1 MSGELLGE
9 SMAGPANIRL
19 DLQQSFSAVLQAATQ
34 CLRQAGLAPGD
45 LARIVA
51 CLALAGASE
60 PAALAQAQQYGHPFR
75 KTTITT
81 DGRAACIGAHGSRDG
96 GVLLVGTGTVGWA
109 ELAGRSHRV
118 GGWGPAVSDE
128 GGGAW
133 LGCEALRRVLWAH
146 DGRIPWTPLLTAVFE
161 QYGADPHAIVS
172 WTSAAAP
179 RDFGALAPVIVEHAS
194 NGDPTAVELM
204 RLAAG
209 HVDGLAQRLMSIGAR
224 RLSLVGGLSMHI
236 ERWLAPATRLHLSP
250 PAGDA
255 LEGALQLAKSAAG
268 STVA

>member
-1 MSGELLGE
+1 M
-9 SMAGPANIRL
+9 
-19 DLQQSFSAVLQAATQ
+19 D
-34 CLRQAGLAPGD
+34 
-45 LARIVA
+45 
-51 CLALAGASE
+51 
-60 PAALAQAQQYGHPFR
+60 PAA
-75 KTTITT
+75 
-81 DGRAACIGAHGSRDG
+81 
-96 GVLLVGTGTVGWA
+96 
-109 ELAGRSHRV
+109 HR
-118 GGWGPAVSDE
+118 
-128 GGGAW
+128 
-133 LGCEALRRVLWAH
+133 
-146 DGRIPWTPLLTAVFE
+146 VFE

>member
-9 SMAGPANIRL
+9 GMAGPANIRL
-19 DLQQSFSAVLQAATQ
+19 GLQQSFSSVLEATTE

-60 PAALAQAQQYGHPFR
+60 PGALAQAQQHGHPFR
-75 KTTITT
+75 KAMITT
-81 DGRAACIGAHGSRDG
+81 DARAACIGAHGGRDG
-96 GVLLVGTGTVGWA
+96 GVLVVGTGTVGWA

-161 QYGADPHAIVS
+161 QYAADPHAIVS
-172 WTSAAAP
+172 WTSTAAP
-179 RDFGALAPVIVEHAS
+179 GDFGALRRDRGPS
-194 NGDPTAVELM
+194 NGDPAAVDSCGSLP
-204 RLAAG
+204 
-209 HVDGLAQRLMSIGAR
+209 VISTSAQRLMSIGAQ
-224 RLSLVGGLSMHI
+224 RLSLVGGLWLHI
-236 ERWLAPATRLHLSP
+236 ERLLAPTTSNTM
-250 PAGDA
+250 
-255 LEGALQLAKSAAG
+255 KSGTA
-268 STVA
+268 